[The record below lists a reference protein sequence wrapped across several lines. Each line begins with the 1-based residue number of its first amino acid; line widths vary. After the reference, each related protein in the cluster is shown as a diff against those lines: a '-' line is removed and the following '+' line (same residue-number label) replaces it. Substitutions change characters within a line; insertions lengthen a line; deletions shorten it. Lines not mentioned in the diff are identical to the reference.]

1 MCYQRTI
8 YTVNLRYYV
17 DGKQKFI
24 TLAPKNDLYR
34 SWNDVEPLI
43 ERVLGQ
49 LNSHAEIVTGS
60 IGLIDYVEKHY
71 LPWCQENKA
80 AVTANSYWRVW
91 GTFFRGVSQTDGVAN
106 LRCDRSAH
114 SPC

>member
-1 MCYQRTI
+1 MDTPQRIKRNRLPRKQKGERIETKHAWC
-8 YTVNLRYYV
+8 LRYYV
-17 DGKQKFI
+17 EGKQKFI

-71 LPWCQENKA
+71 LPWCQENKQRSRR
-80 AVTANSYWRVW
+80 TAI
-91 GTFFRGVSQTDGVAN
+91 GECG
-106 LRCDRSAH
+106 
-114 SPC
+114 